1 MYLYFQRSN
10 GDLVLVSEKADKDN
24 VHKLIDEDLKK
35 RNPKFKVYYI
45 RSVKLTAGTQ
55 YDVGSW
61 TEFYWLL
68 PNKPIKNNI
77 NNI

>member
-24 VHKLIDEDLKK
+24 VHKLINEDLKK

-45 RSVKLTAGTQ
+45 RSMKHTAGIE

-61 TEFYWLL
+61 SEFYWLM
-68 PNKPIKNNI
+68 PEKVKVKNI
-77 NNI
+77 HDL